1 MKEFTIKKEEEGQKL
16 LRFLE
21 KVLKNANMSFLYKM
35 LRKKNIVLN
44 GKKATGNEKLQS
56 GDSIKIFFSDD
67 TFEKMA
73 GSVKTDVSIS
83 QFPKAPFP
91 LEIVYEDENL
101 ICVNKPFGALSQ
113 KDDTSHPSM
122 NEYLIR
128 YLLDNNQLEL
138 EDLNRFRPSVVNRLD
153 RNTSGILL
161 FGKTMAG
168 LHAGSDLMKSH
179 SGNKTYH
186 CIVTGDTKKFTEKT
200 IIKGYLKKNSG
211 KNIVTFYKQ
220 KKPNSLYM
228 EEEVLLLD
236 QSGNYSLLEV
246 VLYTGRSH
254 QIRSSLAFYGCPI
267 VNDKKYGGKLLPNE
281 RIGQYLHASS
291 IQLTDNTLVTCPDPV
306 EFDDLMKKKRG

>member
-200 IIKGYLKKNSG
+200 IIK
-211 KNIVTFYKQ
+211 
-220 KKPNSLYM
+220 
-228 EEEVLLLD
+228 
-236 QSGNYSLLEV
+236 
-246 VLYTGRSH
+246 R
-254 QIRSSLAFYGCPI
+254 
-267 VNDKKYGGKLLPNE
+267 
-281 RIGQYLHASS
+281 
-291 IQLTDNTLVTCPDPV
+291 
-306 EFDDLMKKKRG
+306 